1 MHRKSHKGQDFYEPI
16 DEMLGEE
23 SLCVMKRF
31 FLLIVLSF
39 VVFLS
44 TSCQKREDKTLE
56 RNLFTFIVS
65 CTGGSLEACNSG
77 CAATYPDIT
86 GANYTAASACFSNC
100 STNCNLSGTIL
111 LLTNK

>member
-16 DEMLGEE
+16 DEMLGEK
-23 SLCVMKRF
+23 SLSVMKRF
-31 FLLIVLSF
+31 ILLIVLGF
-39 VVFLS
+39 VMFLS

-65 CTGGSLEACNSG
+65 CTGGSLDACNSG
-77 CAATYPDIT
+77 CAAAYPDIT
-86 GANYTAASACFSNC
+86 GANYTAASTCFSNC